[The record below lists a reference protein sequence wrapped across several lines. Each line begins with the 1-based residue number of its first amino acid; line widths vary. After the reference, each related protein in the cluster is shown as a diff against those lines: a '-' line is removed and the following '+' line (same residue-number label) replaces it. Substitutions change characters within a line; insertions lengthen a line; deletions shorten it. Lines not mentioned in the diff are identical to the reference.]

1 MTGAANNQDLV
12 IYVRDFTVTPGPR
25 MKEDGEYSGEEF
37 RKRHLAPVFQHAVRM
52 KACLTVVL
60 DGTMGYGSSF
70 LEEAFGGLV
79 RAGHSKQKL
88 RDHLKV
94 VSRDRPWYEHEVDL
108 YISGAA

>member
-1 MTGAANNQDLV
+1 MTGAVQNQNFV
-12 IYVRDFTVTPGPR
+12 IYVRNFTVTPGPR

-37 RKRHLAPVFQHAVRM
+37 RKRHLAPGLQNAVRK
-52 KACLTVVL
+52 KASLTVVL
-60 DGTMGYGSSF
+60 DGTMGYGAAF

-79 RAGHSKQKL
+79 RAGHSKQTL
-88 RDHLKV
+88 RDHLRV

>member
-1 MTGAANNQDLV
+1 
-12 IYVRDFTVTPGPR
+12 

-37 RKRHLAPVFQHAVRM
+37 RKRLLAPGLQDAVRK
-52 KACLTVVL
+52 KAYLTVVL